1 MQAARDIYNLL
12 RWRLIA
18 VRYLGKVRN
27 YLAAPAAPVAGKPAI
42 DRDSPV
48 ARHGF
53 GPGPSIDAGTLAE
66 IRAIYAPRAA
76 KVVPTEAGHPFENLF
91 RAEDITPDNP
101 VLRFALSPEVLDA
114 ADAYFGGRFRYDSV
128 QVLYSFP
135 TPGGLRESQ
144 MWHRDYGDNKSFHC
158 VAYVN
163 DVIEP
168 EDGPFVFV
176 DRHDTRRIG
185 KSPFIR
191 RISDERFR
199 EELGDGQLR
208 SFYGHAGESVFVDP
222 AVCYHYGSRCVRP
235 RTAIFVTFNTDR
247 PYVPAVPVLRENRE
261 RFLAAAR
268 AIRPDLGEDYL
279 ARILNI

>member
-18 VRYLGKVRN
+18 LRYLGKVSS
-27 YLAAPAAPVAGKPAI
+27 YFAAPSVPRSRGKAI
-42 DRDSPV
+42 DQSSPV
-48 ARHGF
+48 AREGF
-53 GPGPSIDAGTLAE
+53 GPGPSIDAGTLDE
-66 IRAIYAPRAA
+66 IRAIYAPRAE
-76 KVVPTEAGHPFENLF
+76 KVVPTQAGHPFENLF
-91 RAEDITPDNP
+91 RGEDITPDNP

-163 DVIEP
+163 DVLEP

-176 DRHDTRRIG
+176 DRHDTLRIG

-191 RISDERFR
+191 RISDDRFR
-199 EELGDGQLR
+199 KELGDGELR

-222 AVCYHYGSRCVRP
+222 AACYHYGSRCVRP
-235 RTAIFVTFNTDR
+235 RTAIFATFNTDR
-247 PYVPAVPVLRENRE
+247 PYVPAVSTLRANRD
-261 RFLAAAR
+261 RLLAAAR
-268 AIRPDLGEDYL
+268 AIRPDLDADYL
-279 ARILNI
+279 ARILDV

>member
-1 MQAARDIYNLL
+1 MQAARNLYNLL

-18 VRYLGKVRN
+18 LRYLGKVRS
-27 YLAAPAAPVAGKPAI
+27 YLSAPSVPRSPARAI
-42 DRDSPV
+42 DQGQPV
-48 ARHGF
+48 VREGF
-53 GPGPSIDAGTLAE
+53 GPGPSIDAATLAE

-76 KVVPTEAGHPFENLF
+76 QVVPTKAGHPFENLF
-91 RAEDITPDNP
+91 RGEDITPDNP

-163 DVIEP
+163 DVLEP
-168 EDGPFVFV
+168 EDGPFAFV
-176 DRHDTRRIG
+176 DRHDTLRIG

-191 RISDERFR
+191 RISDDRFR
-199 EELGDGQLR
+199 EELGDGELR

-222 AVCYHYGSRCVRP
+222 AVCYHYGSRCIRP
-235 RTAIFVTFNTDR
+235 RTAVFVTFNTDR
-247 PYVPAVPVLRENRE
+247 PYVPAVPNLRNNRDK
-261 RFLAAAR
+261 LVAAAR
-268 AIRPDLGEDYL
+268 AIRPDLDPAYL
-279 ARILNI
+279 ARILDV

>member
-1 MQAARDIYNLL
+1 MQAARDIYNLV

-18 VRYLGKVRN
+18 LRYLGKVSS
-27 YLAAPAAPVAGKPAI
+27 YFSAPSVPRSPGKAI
-42 DRDSPV
+42 DHSSPV
-48 ARHGF
+48 AREGF
-53 GPGPSIDAGTLAE
+53 GPGPSIDAATLAE
-66 IRAIYAPRAA
+66 IRAIYAPRAE

-91 RAEDITPDNP
+91 RSEDITPDNP
-101 VLRFALSPEVLDA
+101 VLRFALSPAVLDA

-163 DVIEP
+163 DVLQP

-176 DRHDTRRIG
+176 DRHDTQRIG
-185 KSPFIR
+185 KSAFIR
-191 RISDERFR
+191 RISDDRFR
-199 EELGDGQLR
+199 EELGEGELR
-208 SFYGHAGESVFVDP
+208 SFYGRAGESVFVDP
-222 AVCYHYGSRCVRP
+222 AACYHYGSRCVNP

-247 PYVPAVPVLRENRE
+247 PYVPAVSTLRNNRD
-261 RFLAAAR
+261 RLLAAAR
-268 AIRPDLGEDYL
+268 AIRPDLDAAYL
-279 ARILNI
+279 ARILDV